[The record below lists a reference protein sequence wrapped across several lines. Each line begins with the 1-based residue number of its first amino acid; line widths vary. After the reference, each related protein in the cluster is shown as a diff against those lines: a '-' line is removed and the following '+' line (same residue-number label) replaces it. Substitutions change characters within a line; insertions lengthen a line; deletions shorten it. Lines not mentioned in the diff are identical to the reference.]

1 VKLEIKK
8 FKRFIDRTGHLVP
21 FYKNKHFK
29 SFKLK
34 RFFFVYGN
42 TSFPR
47 ADHAHKKCNQ
57 ILIPIFGK
65 IKVEITNKK
74 NIKKIYIL
82 SLKKKKFLC
91 VPKKNWIKLNFLIKN
106 SILLTLCD
114 FKYNKKEYIQ
124 SKKDF
129 FKFYNK

>member
-1 VKLEIKK
+1 MKLEIKK
-8 FKRFIDRTGHLVP
+8 FKHFINRTGHLAP
-21 FYKNKHFK
+21 FYKNEHFK
-29 SFKLK
+29 NFKLR
-34 RFFFVYGN
+34 RFFFIYGN
-42 TSFPR
+42 TTFSR

-74 NIKKIYIL
+74 NVKKIYIL
-82 SLKKKKFLC
+82 SLKNKKFLC

-114 FKYNKKEYIQ
+114 FKYDKEEYIQ
-124 SKKDF
+124 NKN
-129 FKFYNK
+129 KFLGIV

>member
-21 FYKNKHFK
+21 FYKNEHFK
-29 SFKLK
+29 NFKLK

-42 TSFPR
+42 TSFSR

>member
-1 VKLEIKK
+1 MVKLEIKK
-8 FKRFIDRTGHLVP
+8 FKHFINRTGHLTP
-21 FYKNKHFK
+21 FYKNEHFK
-29 SFKLK
+29 NFKLK

-42 TSFPR
+42 TSFSR

-82 SLKKKKFLC
+82 SLKNKKFLC
-91 VPKKNWIKLNFLIKN
+91 VPKTNWIKLNFLIKN

-114 FKYNKKEYIQ
+114 FKYDKEEYIQ
-124 SKKDF
+124 NKN
-129 FKFYNK
+129 KFLGIV